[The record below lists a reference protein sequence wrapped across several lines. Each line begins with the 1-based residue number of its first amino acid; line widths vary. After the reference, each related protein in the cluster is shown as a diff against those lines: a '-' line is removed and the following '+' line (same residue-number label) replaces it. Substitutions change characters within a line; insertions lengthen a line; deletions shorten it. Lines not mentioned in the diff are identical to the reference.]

1 MSGLPGARPREAWAD
16 LLKGALIVLVVFWHV
31 VLKTYL
37 QVDWR
42 LGAPI
47 PGGWGMVANAVWPWL
62 MPLFL
67 FLSGYFAATAL
78 RRRWSRVV
86 RPRILRF
93 LWLFV
98 LWTLIH
104 IAALWAFPDFPT
116 FVPRTLGELVE
127 AMSISPMDT
136 WYLLALAAYFAI
148 AKLTVRIPWL
158 TIAAAGVL
166 SIAVGA
172 GSIEIV
178 SNRGSLL
185 SNLVFFLLGAH
196 LAPRL
201 RRWIGRVPV
210 WLAAVSAG
218 AYAGAFA
225 LVGAGGAESVPGVWP
240 ALSSLGIVAALCAA
254 PWLVRIH
261 VIARG
266 LTLLGRRTLPIY
278 LLHMPLL
285 ALADAALVPVV
296 SDSGG
301 AVQLITAVTLP
312 PLLTGLLVR
321 ACLAIARVTERDRF
335 GWLWDLP
342 ERGERQAWRA
352 PWRSVLVVAL
362 FVAATVALVRASTV
376 AGCGPD
382 IPRVPAAQQG
392 VVSIGAAGDV
402 LMHDVSH
409 GVPDDGGAAH
419 FAAVEEWFT
428 QDLVTANLEQVVSDD
443 TGFVKCADSSACL
456 AFRSAPST
464 AAALAGFDI
473 VNVANNHT
481 HDYGDEGY
489 AATRAHLLEK
499 GVRSVGDRD
508 EVACTRVGDTVVAM
522 IGFAPYNGMNRVT
535 DLRHVQKVVSAASAS
550 ADIVVVH
557 SHMGAEGP
565 DASVVRPG
573 RERMFGEERGDV
585 VSFAHTAVDAGADL
599 VIGHGPHTLRGME
612 FRDGRLIAYSLG
624 NFGGGGVFGAEP
636 ETRHGVYLEVT
647 LGREGAFVD
656 GRLRSVTFDHE
667 EGRPRPDPDQAAAR
681 LVAEFTKRDLGDAGA
696 RVDADGSVSPP

>member
-1 MSGLPGARPREAWAD
+1 MSDGLSVPEREAWAD
-16 LLKGALIVLVVFWHV
+16 VLKGLLIVLVVFWHV

-37 QVDWR
+37 QIDWR
-42 LGAPI
+42 LGVPI
-47 PGGWGMVANAVWPWL
+47 PGVWGLAANAVWPWL

-67 FLSGYFAATAL
+67 FLSGYFAARAL
-78 RRRWSRVV
+78 RRPWSGVV

-93 LWLFV
+93 SWLFA

-116 FVPRTLGELVE
+116 FVPRTLGELLE
-127 AMSISPMDT
+127 ALSISPMDT
-136 WYLLALAAYFAI
+136 WYLLALVSYFII
-148 AKLTVRIPWL
+148 AKLTVRVPMPA
-158 TIAAAGVL
+158 IAAAGAL
-166 SIAVGA
+166 SIIVGA
-172 GSIEIV
+172 GGIEVV

-185 SNLVFFLLGAH
+185 SNLVFFLLGVH

-201 RRWIGRVPV
+201 RPWIERVPW
-210 WLAAVSAG
+210 WLAATSTVAYTAG
-218 AYAGAFA
+218 FA
-225 LVGAGGAESVPGVWP
+225 LVRATGAESVPGVWP
-240 ALSSLGIVAALCAA
+240 VLSSLGIVAALCLA
-254 PWLVRIH
+254 PWLVRLGIL
-261 VIARG
+261 ARG
-266 LTLLGRRTLPIY
+266 LTFVGRRTLPIY

-285 ALADAALVPVV
+285 ALMDAALVPVV

-301 AVQLITAVTLP
+301 AVQLIAAVTLP
-312 PLLTGLLVR
+312 ALLTVVLVPV
-321 ACLAIARVTERDRF
+321 CILIARATERDRLT
-335 GWLWDLP
+335 WLWDLP
-342 ERGERQAWRA
+342 ERSDRRAWRA
-352 PWRSVLVVAL
+352 PWRSVLVVAF
-362 FVAATVALVRASTV
+362 FVLAAIAVVRATSV

-382 IPRVPAAQQG
+382 IPRVPAAEPG

-409 GVPDDGGAAH
+409 GVPADGGAGH

-443 TGFVKCADSSACL
+443 TGFVKCAESSACL

-464 AAALAGFDI
+464 AGSLTGFDI
-473 VNVANNHT
+473 LNTANNHT

-489 AATRAHLLEK
+489 AATREHLAQN
-499 GVRSVGDRD
+499 GVRAVGDRD
-508 EVACTRVGDTVVAM
+508 EIVCTRIGDTVVAM

-535 DLRHVQKVVSAASAS
+535 DLRNVQKVVAAAAAS

-573 RERMFGEERGDV
+573 RERMFGEDRGDV
-585 VSFAHTAVDAGADL
+585 VAFAHAAVDAGADL

-612 FRDGRLIAYSLG
+612 FRRGRLIAYSLG

-636 ETRHGVYLEVT
+636 ETRYGVYLEVR
-647 LGREGAFVD
+647 LGRDGVFVD
-656 GRLRSVTFDHE
+656 GRVRSVTFEHE
-667 EGRPRPDPDQAAAR
+667 EGRPRQDPGQQAAR
-681 LVAEFTKRDLGDAGA
+681 LVAEFTRRDLGAVGA
-696 RVDADGSVSPP
+696 RVDADGELSPP